1 MFLLVSIHKIS
12 AAAWRTAV
20 GQGLCFPGVN
30 PRKASSSVQQTDVNN
45 RTRCQSLLRDN
56 CRQRS
61 DPFAARSQVII
72 SEANKDC
79 CRVQL
84 ATSQRENMA
93 GGWS

>member
-1 MFLLVSIHKIS
+1 MFLLVSIHKVS

-20 GQGLCFPGVN
+20 GPGLFSRVN

-84 ATSQRENMA
+84 ATSQRENTA